1 MIKIS
6 AGTCAQGRAERL
18 GRLRTCLAAALVG
31 TVLTTGIGAGAAS
44 ANPRPT
50 PTPAV
55 PSPTVSG
62 PTTGGTH
69 GYPYWSTTLDLATH
83 RYVEEEYF
91 FRGTAR
97 SLVPVQPLDGITD
110 GRWDS
115 TPTGATADY
124 DVRMLVRRPQHPAKF
139 NGKVIVEWMNV
150 TEGWEI
156 DPIWTL
162 ASDELI
168 RSGYAYV
175 GVGAQR
181 TGTSFLQTWD
191 SSRYGG
197 LNHPG
202 DSFSYDI
209 FSQAGM
215 AIAHPR
221 RGAIAPLGNLT
232 PKVRALLAG
241 GQSQSGG
248 RMITYINAAHPT
260 ANVYDGFLVV
270 SSSRGA
276 GLSQAPQPAIG
287 TPGGAQSRI
296 RTDIAEP
303 VLVYLPE
310 TDVPGAATGL
320 HQQPDSDRFR
330 LWEYTGTAHADRF
343 WFEASAPTRVK
354 AGVSGPALESRPYG
368 LLITTCSPTTPINE
382 GPSTYA
388 TRAAVDAIGE
398 WSIKRNRAPAIGDRI
413 SLTIPTTGAASVDR
427 DPATGIAIGGI
438 RLPQIT
444 VPTET
449 LRGQGS
455 SAGGFCTLFG
465 LSDRWNRDTDP
476 FDGQV
481 IDNPAPSPEPDVR
494 SLYGSP
500 HRYVARVHVAA
511 NHAASDRLLLRADIA
526 AVVNTA
532 RQVRF

>member
-1 MIKIS
+1 M
-6 AGTCAQGRAERL
+6 
-18 GRLRTCLAAALVG
+18 
-31 TVLTTGIGAGAAS
+31 
-44 ANPRPT
+44 
-50 PTPAV
+50 
-55 PSPTVSG
+55 PSPSVSG
-62 PTTGGTH
+62 PITGGTH
-69 GYPYWSTTLDLATH
+69 GYPYWSTTLNLAAH
-83 RYVEEEYF
+83 RYVEDEFF

-97 SLVPVQPLDGITD
+97 SFVPVQPLDSITD

-115 TPTGATADY
+115 APTGATADY
-124 DVRMLVRRPQHPAKF
+124 NVRMLVRRPQNPAKF

-168 RSGYAYV
+168 RNGYAFV

-181 TGTSFLQTWD
+181 TGTAFLQTWD
-191 SSRYGG
+191 PSRYGS
-197 LNHPG
+197 LTHPG

-209 FSQAGM
+209 FSQAGA
-215 AIAHPR
+215 AIAHPQ

-232 PKVRALLAG
+232 SKIKVMVAG

-270 SSSRGA
+270 SSARGA
-276 GLSQAPQPAIG
+276 GLSQAPQPVVG

-296 RTDIAEP
+296 RTDITAP
-303 VLVYLPE
+303 VLVYLTE

-354 AGVSGPALESRPYG
+354 AGVSGPALELRSYG

-382 GPSTYA
+382 GPSKYA
-388 TRAAVDAIGE
+388 ARTAVDAIST
-398 WSIKRNRAPAIGDRI
+398 WSTNRHHAPAVGDRI
-413 SLTIPTTGAASVDR
+413 SLTIPTMGAATVDR
-427 DPATGIAIGGI
+427 DPATGVAIGGI
-438 RLPQIT
+438 RLPQVT
-444 VPTET
+444 VPIET

-465 LSDRWNRDTDP
+465 LSDRWNSDMDP
-476 FDGQV
+476 FDGQTV
-481 IDNPAPSPEPDVR
+481 DNPAPSPEPDLTT
-494 SLYGSP
+494 LYGSP
-500 HRYVARVHVAA
+500 HRYAARVRVEA
-511 NHAASDRLLLRADIA
+511 NHAASDGFLLRADVA
-526 AVVNTA
+526 AVLDTA
-532 RQVRF
+532 KQVRF